1 MLFASDPGGIQTH
14 DLQNFF
20 STRTAARNAKRRAFN
35 DSPFMLF
42 ASDPGG
48 IQTHDLQNRNLT
60 LYSAKLQDHFFI
72 AKLQNKFH
80 SDECCFAFLH

>member
-1 MLFASDPGGIQTH
+1 
-14 DLQNFF
+14 
-20 STRTAARNAKRRAFN
+20 
-35 DSPFMLF
+35 MLF